1 MKSPIQSLVLDLG
14 AGSGSAMVAEC
25 ARLPDGRIMLLI
37 GVEQDAAPR
46 VDEAIGQAGFGNE
59 VGVAADLRSLA
70 ARVYRGLAERV
81 GESVKQLVQALDRPI
96 LSLRICGG
104 GGWNAAFCRLVANIF
119 GRPIRVGP
127 IEATAWGNAIVQ
139 LIALGAALSLDEG
152 RRPIEHS
159 LESRSY

>member
-1 MKSPIQSLVLDLG
+1 
-14 AGSGSAMVAEC
+14 
-25 ARLPDGRIMLLI
+25 MLLI
-37 GVEQDAAPR
+37 GVEQDVAPR

-104 GGWNAAFCRLVANIF
+104 GGRNATFCRLVANIF
-119 GRPIRVGP
+119 GRPTRVGP
-127 IEATAWGNAIVQ
+127 IEQ
-139 LIALGAALSLDEG
+139 PLGATLSF
-152 RRPIEHS
+152 S
-159 LESRSY
+159 